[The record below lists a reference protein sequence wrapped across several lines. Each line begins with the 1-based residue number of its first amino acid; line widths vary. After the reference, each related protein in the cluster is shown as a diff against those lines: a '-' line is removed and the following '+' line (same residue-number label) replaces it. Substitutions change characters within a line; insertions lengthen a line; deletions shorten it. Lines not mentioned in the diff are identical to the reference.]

1 MFRTPL
7 AGSCRP
13 LRALVALLLGAMV
26 ALTSSPAVP
35 ADPPPSEPAAGRS
48 TPAAEPAPPSEP
60 AAGRAAPEFAAAD
73 LRGDTLTLRDLRGR
87 FVLLNFWGPQCPPC
101 VAESPHLQRLHK
113 KYEKRG
119 LSLVGVTQM
128 NPKREVIETF
138 LRKKRVTYRIVLDPG
153 EVIGAEY
160 GVRAH
165 PTSVL
170 VDPDGNV
177 RWVRAGYLAGDEK
190 EMEAAIVAALQ
201 SPTRPQP

>member
-7 AGSCRP
+7 AGSCWP
-13 LRALVALLLGAMV
+13 LRALVAVLLGTMV
-26 ALTSSPAVP
+26 ALTSSPVIAADKP
-35 ADPPPSEPAAGRS
+35 PAAPATGRAAPAADPSAPA
-48 TPAAEPAPPSEP
+48 EL
-60 AAGRAAPEFAAAD
+60 AAGRAAPEFDAAD
-73 LRGDTLTLRDLRGR
+73 LRGDTLALRDLRGR

-113 KYEKRG
+113 RYEKRG

-128 NPKREVIETF
+128 NPKREVIEAF
-138 LRKKRVTYRIVLDPG
+138 LRKKRITYRIVLDPG
-153 EVIGAEY
+153 EVIGAQY

-177 RWVRAGYLAGDEK
+177 RWVRAGYLDGDEK
-190 EMEAAIVAALQ
+190 EMEAAIAAALQ
-201 SPTRPQP
+201 TPTRPQP